1 MVAPSSTS
9 HGFPLDITNI
19 GVSVIV
25 GEKSTSINPNMV
37 IVRRVPPI
45 APSLIKYVL
54 SCSRDTRDSRESGLG
69 HSRQMEE
76 RSYNAWEH
84 RAHIEQGVIGFNG
97 DNGCC
102 ASFCTEQ
109 EGHKKRRDVMLT

>member
-54 SCSRDTRDSRESGLG
+54 SCSRDTRDSRESRLG

-76 RSYNAWEH
+76 RSRSPLHELVHEGSTAAKDTRTAMAEMRGWIEGMAWLEGLIEH
-84 RAHIEQGVIGFNG
+84 
-97 DNGCC
+97 
-102 ASFCTEQ
+102 
-109 EGHKKRRDVMLT
+109 L